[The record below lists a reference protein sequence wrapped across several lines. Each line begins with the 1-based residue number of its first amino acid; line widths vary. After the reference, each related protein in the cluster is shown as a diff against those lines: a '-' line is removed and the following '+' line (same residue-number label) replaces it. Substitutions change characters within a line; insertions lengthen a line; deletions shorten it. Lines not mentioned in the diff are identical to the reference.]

1 MNAMILAAGKGTG
14 DPAFARD
21 DYRPVTRPML
31 RRLDAPWPGHPAVF
45 VSGLRGSG
53 GLDALQINL
62 LEWDHYQPRHG
73 VVLQPEGLSSPRN
86 NPLGPRGVQ
95 PPSASLA
102 CAIIPPCAEVVVL
115 DLGIPHR

>member
-1 MNAMILAAGKGTG
+1 MNAMIPAAGKGTG

-21 DYRPVTRPML
+21 DDWPVARPML

-45 VSGLRGSG
+45 LSGLRGSG

-62 LEWDHYQPRHG
+62 LECDHYQLRHG

-86 NPLGPRGVQ
+86 T
-95 PPSASLA
+95 PSVREEFSLHLRFWH
-102 CAIIPPCAEVVVL
+102 VL
-115 DLGIPHR
+115 SFRVC